1 MAGRLQNVKGD
12 RLMGQREDWWWT
24 GKPPQVRVCP
34 GVGADGKISSL
45 PLLDLSQCTRQEVLD
60 YFDNA
65 WTLTE
70 VLFSAL
76 QGEEAFYL
84 PPYHQLRYPFIFYYG
99 HPAVFYINKLCL
111 ARILEAPLN
120 EYFEQLFA
128 VGVDEMPWDD
138 MSKNKMDWP
147 SFKEVYEYRQQ
158 VYQTVRHIIETHSG
172 FDTLP
177 ITQDSPLWAVLMGIE
192 HDRIHLETSSVLM
205 REFPLSWLRR
215 PEQWLDN
222 HPSARVSEKRG
233 GETIRQTRR
242 REDAETRRI
251 EISLTPANGENLPEL
266 EPLSGIDYPV
276 NEMVA
281 MPTDTVILGKPSDWP
296 SYGWDSAYGN
306 RQVQVD
312 SFQVSKYLISNGEF
326 YQFVKADGYTQQH
339 YWTEEGWRW
348 RTLCNPKWPTF
359 WVADEPVDSH
369 QYKLRTCFEIIDMP
383 WSWPVVVN
391 YHEAKAY
398 CVWRTEQDG
407 SQIPYRVMTEAEH
420 HRMRDP
426 LLKSLGDRAAM
437 AQDPVMNASGHD
449 MASSQ
454 GVNLNLAYPCE
465 IPVDA
470 LRPNSKGFHDIFGNL
485 WQWCE
490 DDSNPLPGFKTHYLY
505 EDFSRPTFDGQHKMV
520 MGCSFISTGED
531 ASMWERFNIRPH
543 FFQHAG
549 FRLVRSEDGN
559 PVKTLLRVC

>member
-1 MAGRLQNVKGD
+1 MARWLQNVKGD
-12 RLMGQREDWWWT
+12 RLMEQPEDRWFT
-24 GKPPQVRVCP
+24 GRPPQAEVCP
-34 GVGADGKISSL
+34 GVGADGKVSSL
-45 PLLDLSQCTRQEVLD
+45 PLLDLSQCTRKEVLD

-99 HPAVFYINKLCL
+99 HTAVFYINKLCL

-138 MSKNKMDWP
+138 LSKNEMDWP
-147 SFKEVYEYRQQ
+147 SFKEVHEYRQQ
-158 VYQTVRHIIETHSG
+158 VYKTVRHIIETHSG
-172 FDTLP
+172 WEILP

-205 REFPLSWLRR
+205 RECPLSLLRR
-215 PEQWLDN
+215 PQQWLDN
-222 HPSARVSEKRG
+222 HPSANRK
-233 GETIRQTRR
+233 
-242 REDAETRRI
+242 
-251 EISLTPANGENLPEL
+251 NLPEL
-266 EPLSGIDYPV
+266 EPQLGVDYPV
-276 NEMVA
+276 NKMIA
-281 MPTDTVILGKPSDWP
+281 MSAGVVMLGKPSDWP
-296 SYGWDSAYGN
+296 SYGWDSAYGS
-306 RQVQVD
+306 RQVQVG
-312 SFQVSKYLISNGEF
+312 SFQASKYLISNGEF
-326 YQFVKADGYTQQH
+326 YQFVKAGGYSQQH
-339 YWTEEGWRW
+339 YWTEDGWRW
-348 RTLCNPKWPTF
+348 RTVRNPKWPTF
-359 WVADEPVDSH
+359 WVADDSADSH

-398 CVWRTEQDG
+398 CVWLTEQNG
-407 SQIPYRVMTEAEH
+407 SQIAYRVMTEAEH

-426 LLKSLGDRAAM
+426 LLKSLSDRAAI

-470 LRPNSKGFHDIFGNL
+470 LPPNSKGFHDIFGNL

-505 EDFSRPTFDGQHKMV
+505 EDFSCPTFDGQHKMV

-549 FRLVRSEDGN
+549 FRLVRSVEGDPLGN
-559 PVKTLLRVC
+559 AVKLPPQKDN